1 MSLLARTNILTKLLS
16 INLITAAIV
25 GSCIWFAQDR
35 MAMVDATY
43 SIMVA
48 RDAKAVSNVR
58 RSNRLHNTLTY
69 LLYRM
74 MAETDPEQ
82 VRRLAAAFEAAVAQT
97 DATLAEIAQ
106 QVPAFAEQVQAQR
119 DRTTRFVEQA
129 SVVRSLVLA
138 GRRSEALDRAHDA
151 VDPIFASLGT
161 EGTRIGNAIEDSMY
175 RRSNDLTAQT
185 DATRHSLIGFG
196 ALGMLAGLVCVLVVS
211 TIGITGP
218 LKRLVAV
225 LERMAQ
231 GAIDAEIAEARRG
244 DEIGAVGRA
253 VEAIKAFMAAKAA
266 EEAQIK
272 RNADEAASNE
282 RQRVQ
287 VELADRFEAA
297 VVGIVG
303 QVSSSATALRA
314 TAQGLS
320 ETVALTARQS
330 TAVAAAAEQAASNVN
345 TVAAAAE
352 ELGSSIGEIGRQVE
366 GSSDLARQAVDE
378 ADQTAALMHE
388 LSAAVTTIGAVIEII
403 STIAGQTN
411 LLALNATIEAARAG
425 DAGRGFA
432 VVAGEVKEL
441 ALQTAR
447 ATETITGQIGR
458 IQGRTGD
465 AEDAIRTITGR
476 IREINGVAASIA
488 AAVEQ
493 QGAATQEIVRNVAQA
508 AGGTDEV
515 TRNIGGV
522 AEAAEGTGTA
532 AREVLASASALS
544 GQSDRLNAEI
554 RCFLD
559 TIRAA

>member
-1 MSLLARTNILTKLLS
+1 MSLLARTRILTKLLS
-16 INLITAAIV
+16 INLIIAAIV

-35 MAMVDATY
+35 IAMVDATY
-43 SIMVA
+43 RTMVA

-74 MAETDPEQ
+74 LAETDPEQ
-82 VRRLAAAFEAAVAQT
+82 VRQTAAAFQTAVAQT
-97 DATLAEIAQ
+97 DETLAEIAR

-129 SVVRSLVLA
+129 SAVRGLVLA
-138 GRRSEALDRAHDA
+138 GRRSEALERAHVG
-151 VDPIFASLGT
+151 VDPIFAELGT
-161 EGTRIGNAIEDSMY
+161 EGTRLGNAIEASMY
-175 RRSNDLTAQT
+175 QRSSDLSAQT
-185 DATRHSLIGFG
+185 AATRYSLIGFG
-196 ALGMLAGLVCVLVVS
+196 VLGVLVGLICALVVS

-253 VEAIKAFMAAKAA
+253 VEAIKAFMTAKAA
-266 EEAQIK
+266 EEAEIK
-272 RNADEAASNE
+272 RRADEAAAGE
-282 RQRVQ
+282 RRRVQ
-287 VELADRFEAA
+287 SELADRFEAA

-303 QVSSSATALRA
+303 RVSSSATALRA

-320 ETVALTARQS
+320 ETVTLTARQS
-330 TAVAAAAEQAASNVN
+330 TAVAAAAEEAASNVN

-352 ELGSSIGEIGRQVE
+352 ELGSSIAEIGRQVE

-388 LSAAVTTIGAVIEII
+388 LSTAVTTIGDVIDMI

-425 DAGRGFA
+425 EAGRGFA
-432 VVAGEVKEL
+432 VVASEVKEL
-441 ALQTAR
+441 ALQTAK
-447 ATETITGQIGR
+447 ATETITGQIGQ

-465 AEDAIRTITGR
+465 AEGAIRTITGR
-476 IREINGVAASIA
+476 IREINGVASSIA

-508 AGGTDEV
+508 ADGTDEV

-522 AEAAEGTGTA
+522 AEASAGTGHA
-532 AREVLASASALS
+532 AEEVLASASELS
-544 GQSDRLNAEI
+544 RQSEQLNDEI
-554 RCFLD
+554 RRFLE
-559 TIRAA
+559 TVRAA

>member
-35 MAMVDATY
+35 MARVDAAY
-43 SIMVA
+43 STMVA

-82 VRRLAAAFEAAVAQT
+82 VRRLAAAFETAVTQT

-106 QVPAFAEQVQAQR
+106 QVPAFVEQVQAQR

-129 SVVRSLVLA
+129 SAVRSLVLA
-138 GRRSEALDRAHDA
+138 GRRSEALERAHEA
-151 VDPIFASLGT
+151 VDPIFAALGT
-161 EGTRIGNAIEDSMY
+161 EGTRLGNAIEDSMY
-175 RRSNDLTAQT
+175 RRSDDLTAQT

-196 ALGMLAGLVCVLVVS
+196 VLGTLAGLVCALVVA
-211 TIGITGP
+211 TIGITRP

-225 LERMAQ
+225 LDRMAQ
-231 GAIDAEIAEARRG
+231 GAIDAEIAAARRD

-253 VEAIKAFMAAKAA
+253 VEAIKAFMAAKAG
-266 EEAQIK
+266 EEAEIK
-272 RNADEAASNE
+272 RHADEAASRE

-287 VELADRFEAA
+287 VELADRFEAT

-320 ETVALTARQS
+320 ETVAQTARQS

-352 ELGSSIGEIGRQVE
+352 ELGSSIGEIGRQVQ
-366 GSSDLARQAVDE
+366 GSSELARQAV
-378 ADQTAALMHE
+378 
-388 LSAAVTTIGAVIEII
+388 
-403 STIAGQTN
+403 
-411 LLALNATIEAARAG
+411 
-425 DAGRGFA
+425 GRGFA
-432 VVAGEVKEL
+432 VVASEVKEL

-458 IQGRTGD
+458 IQGRTGN
-465 AEDAIRTITGR
+465 AEGAIRTITGR

-522 AEAAEGTGTA
+522 AGASEGTGAA

-544 GQSDRLNAEI
+544 GQSDRLSAEI
-554 RCFLD
+554 RRFLE